1 MTDEEA
7 MGLELEFI
15 KSLHLSIDEKDR
27 LIKLWNTC
35 DFLRRQNERMRNKEK
50 TK

>member
-1 MTDEEA
+1 MTDEEI
-7 MGLELEFI
+7 MELELEFI
-15 KSLHLSIDEKDR
+15 NNLQLSIEEKER

-50 TK
+50 AK